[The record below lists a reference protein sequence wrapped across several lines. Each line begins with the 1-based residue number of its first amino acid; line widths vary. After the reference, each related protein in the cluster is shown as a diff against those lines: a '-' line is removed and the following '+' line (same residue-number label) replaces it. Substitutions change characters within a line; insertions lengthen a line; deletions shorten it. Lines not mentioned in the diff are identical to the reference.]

1 MNINRTYAN
10 ELRKLAKLLD
20 EDFKANKKEVVK
32 YLMRIILEIKEQ
44 GNRLVKVY
52 YLDKYRYPVELR
64 KGRRFQNFLSLL
76 IHTRRIT
83 TKRPRCLGVP
93 KVIIDNEM

>member
-1 MNINRTYAN
+1 M
-10 ELRKLAKLLD
+10 
-20 EDFKANKKEVVK
+20 
-32 YLMRIILEIKEQ
+32 
-44 GNRLVKVY
+44 KVY
-52 YLDKYRYPVELR
+52 YLDSLGWPVELI
-64 KGRRFQNFLSLL
+64 KGRRFQNFLRLL